1 MITDGLTILKISMSI
16 RVNSNCFLFVRRQS
30 PILAQV
36 LALFSSQF
44 VLLMVLTL
52 SNLTGRNRY
61 QLEVPD
67 SFTGKL
73 NGSTY
78 VLQSQRKGYKRY
90 YTSDIKDMVAVLTEA
105 EEKRDAALKD
115 TTRGMF
121 SEFDKQ

>member
-1 MITDGLTILKISMSI
+1 MS
-16 RVNSNCFLFVRRQS
+16 SKS
-30 PILAQV
+30 PILVQV
-36 LALFSSQF
+36 MQS
-44 VLLMVLTL
+44 
-52 SNLTGRNRY
+52 SNLACLCILTICYTGRNRY

-73 NGSTY
+73 NGSMY

-90 YTSDIKDMVAVLTEA
+90 YTSEVKDMVATLTEA

-121 SEFDKQ
+121 AEFDRQ